1 MKEVLTSS
9 ADKAAMTGSGSIDL
23 GGQAVAKQPHEAAT
37 SRLTAR
43 FRTIRDRWVQ
53 GGRTRRKL
61 LVNAAVFSLL
71 GVAGAETTLPEKTD
85 AHLTKSPG
93 IVDTNYPKQPTY
105 VEKAQQ
111 REPGGVSVAKPELAE
126 PSLPK
131 PERGPS
137 VTRKTLP
144 DSQDTQLSILERVY
158 GVNDKNYWLEDGLI
172 TAFEEIHTSL
182 NPDGIRPGQEYI
194 ILKEGYAQIVI
205 DEYLILLHL

>member
-105 VEKAQQ
+105 VEK
-111 REPGGVSVAKPELAE
+111 STAK
-126 PSLPK
+126 
-131 PERGPS
+131 R
-137 VTRKTLP
+137 TC
-144 DSQDTQLSILERVY
+144 
-158 GVNDKNYWLEDGLI
+158 WC
-172 TAFEEIHTSL
+172 
-182 NPDGIRPGQEYI
+182 
-194 ILKEGYAQIVI
+194 
-205 DEYLILLHL
+205 